1 MLLSFRCKNFRSI
14 SEEQEI
20 TLVAQKTRSDERNE
34 SLLELPIAGE
44 KGLRCAAIYGS
55 NASGKS
61 NVLRAMRAFSNM
73 ISESQRQWKPTG
85 GIPTWDPFA
94 LDEVSKSAETKFQ
107 IDFVI
112 ASTVYRYGFTFNART
127 IIDEQLTD
135 ITGRPKVL
143 FHRISDGSSISISF
157 PGKNL
162 GGTSDDQK
170 HLELI
175 RVQTRANSLF
185 LSSAAQSNHER
196 LSALY
201 KWLSDSFYILSP
213 RDQSAPRYT
222 AELCSTPHRKKQIK
236 ALLAFA
242 DTGIVDIEVAEEEAP
257 EKEKKLWNA
266 MFNAFREVEPENAAN
281 LEAPPFVSRRH
292 SITMSHRGAG
302 GNSYQLDFHEESAG
316 TKAYFYMLGPL
327 LNELEEG
334 TLVLIDELESSL
346 HPNLARQFLRIFND
360 PLLNPKGAQLI
371 FASHDTNLLDLDL
384 LRRDQ
389 IWFTEK
395 NQQGATALSQL
406 SDFKPRKEQ
415 NIAAAYLHGRF
426 GATPFLDEDL
436 LRVAFSK
443 ELETSVIGA
452 NEDE

>member
-14 SEEQEI
+14 SEEQELS
-20 TLVAQKTRSDERNE
+20 LVAQRTRSDERNE

-44 KGLRCAAIYGS
+44 KGLRCAAVYGA

-61 NVLRAMRAFSNM
+61 NVLRAMRAFSSM
-73 ISESQRQWKPTG
+73 ISESQRRWKPTG

-94 LDEVSKSAETKFQ
+94 LDETSKLKETSFE
-107 IDFVI
+107 IDFVV
-112 ASTVYRYGFTFNART
+112 APTVYKYSFTFNAKT
-127 IIDEQLTD
+127 IIDERLTD
-135 ITGRPKVL
+135 ITGRAKVL
-143 FHRISDGSSISISF
+143 FHRTSDGSNVSISF
-157 PGKNL
+157 PGRNL

-196 LSALY
+196 LSAVY
-201 KWLSDSFYILSP
+201 KWISDSFYILSP

-222 AELCSTPHRKKQIK
+222 AELCSTPHRKKQVK

-242 DTGIVDIEVAEEEAP
+242 DAGIVDIEVSEEETP
-257 EKEKKLWNA
+257 EKEKKLWEA
-266 MFNAFREVEPENAAN
+266 MFSVFKEAEPENAAN
-281 LEAPPFVSRRH
+281 LEAPPFLSRRQ
-292 SITMSHRGAG
+292 SITMFHRGVG
-302 GNSYQLDFHEESAG
+302 GNSYRLDFQEESAG
-316 TKAYFYMLGPL
+316 TKAYFYLLGPL

-346 HPNLARQFLRIFND
+346 HPNLARQLVRIFND
-360 PLLNPKGAQLI
+360 PVLNPKGAQLI
-371 FASHDTNLLDLDL
+371 FATHDTNLLDLDL

-395 NQQGATALSQL
+395 NQQGATTLAQL

-415 NIAAAYLHGRF
+415 NIATAYLHGRF
-426 GATPFLDEDL
+426 GATPFLDEDF
-436 LRVAFSK
+436 LRIAFYKDTESADMD
-443 ELETSVIGA
+443 T
-452 NEDE
+452 NEDK